1 MCLVCQRY
9 SKETMWLDRQ
19 NKKECCIGEFAGDQ
33 SDIPDTILKTVRR
46 GQLWKYGKQQGG
58 C

>member
-1 MCLVCQRY
+1 
-9 SKETMWLDRQ
+9 MWLDRQ